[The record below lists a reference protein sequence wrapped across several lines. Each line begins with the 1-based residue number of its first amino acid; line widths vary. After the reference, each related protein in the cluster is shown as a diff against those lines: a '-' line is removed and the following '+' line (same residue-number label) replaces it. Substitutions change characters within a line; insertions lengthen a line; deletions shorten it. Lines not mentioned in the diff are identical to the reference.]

1 MPEPK
6 HQGLSMLPM
15 SKVLISL
22 LDWLLCLFQEWRQ
35 ETQTIQPPNKYV
47 TQLER
52 KKVKVLVTQ
61 SCLTLCDT
69 MDCSP
74 PGSFHGILQARI
86 LEWIAMPFSR
96 GSSQLKEPES
106 PSLQADSLPPKPPG
120 KPCITSRKSHLKAQ
134 FWLPLVFPQIARSSL
149 GAGVIIGIQN
159 KKLQIF

>member
-1 MPEPK
+1 MRSQLLHHGANSYLSHTVTFLHFFLPPES
-6 HQGLSMLPM
+6 HLCAM
-15 SKVLISL
+15 S
-22 LDWLLCLFQEWRQ
+22 
-35 ETQTIQPPNKYV
+35 
-47 TQLER
+47 
-52 KKVKVLVTQ
+52 VTQ